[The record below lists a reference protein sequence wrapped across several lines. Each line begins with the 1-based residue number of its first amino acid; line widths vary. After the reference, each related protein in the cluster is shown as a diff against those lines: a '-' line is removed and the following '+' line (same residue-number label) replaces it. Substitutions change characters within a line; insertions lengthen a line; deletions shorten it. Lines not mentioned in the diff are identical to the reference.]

1 MNSETEEVKREGREV
16 ERLQQSRK
24 ATVHRKEDRGHHTR
38 GEEENAKV
46 GRWVASREHLP
57 PAVRR
62 ACLQQ
67 SVLDRYFRQVTY
79 MRKGWSTHQCGGAVI
94 RASIAMVHHGSM
106 CALCSVPSLW

>member
-1 MNSETEEVKREGREV
+1 MNSETDEVKREGREV

-38 GEEENAKV
+38 GEKEDAKV

-67 SVLDRYFRQVTY
+67 SLLDGYFRQVTY
-79 MRKGWSTHQCGGAVI
+79 IPKGWSTHHCGGAVI
-94 RASIAMVHHGSM
+94 RASIAMVQHVL
-106 CALCSVPSLW
+106 ARV

>member
-1 MNSETEEVKREGREV
+1 M
-16 ERLQQSRK
+16 
-24 ATVHRKEDRGHHTR
+24 
-38 GEEENAKV
+38 

-94 RASIAMVHHGSM
+94 RASIAMVQHGSM